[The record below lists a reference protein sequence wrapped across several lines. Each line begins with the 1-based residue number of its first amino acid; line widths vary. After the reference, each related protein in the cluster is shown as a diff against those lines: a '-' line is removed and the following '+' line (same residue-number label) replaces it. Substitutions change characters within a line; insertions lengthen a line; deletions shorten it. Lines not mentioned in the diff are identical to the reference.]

1 MNVDFVPFELAVK
14 LKDKGFKDKVYAYY
28 NRREQFFE
36 IYPKQDI
43 NYSMYKCSAPTIHQV
58 LGWLWK
64 EYKIHIE
71 ICISGS
77 GFFYDVYQNV
87 KWQDGKLDWDNMEE
101 DTLYTEETPEKAYIA
116 AIEYVV
122 NEMI

>member
-1 MNVDFVPFELAVK
+1 MENDVVTIEVAK
-14 LKDKGFKDKVYAYY
+14 QLKEKGFREKVYAYY
-28 NRREQFFE
+28 NRRGQFFE
-36 IYPKQDI
+36 IHPKQDM
-43 NYSMYKCSAPTIHQV
+43 NDSMYGCSAPTIHQV

-64 EYKIHIE
+64 EHKIHIE
-71 ICISGS
+71 TCICSS

-87 KWQDGKLDWDNMEE
+87 EWQDNMLNWDNMEE
-101 DTLYTEETPEKAYIA
+101 EPLYAVETPETAYIA